1 MITYAVSL
9 LTSVQTL
16 TCRQFIFGSDC
27 DFFAEIKSAVFAK
40 GKHDELATEQSTDAR
55 TAEATKTLKL
65 NKGN

>member
-1 MITYAVSL
+1 LARIA
-9 LTSVQTL
+9 
-16 TCRQFIFGSDC
+16 I
-27 DFFAEIKSAVFAK
+27 FFAEIKSAVFAK